1 MKMEYAE
8 YSPGRLLMGNLP
20 HGKDIFA
27 SIEALCRA
35 ASVRTAAFSV
45 RGVVLSYTIGAYD
58 PQQQVYVTTSA
69 SSPMEIIS
77 CSGSLSSRNGAVETS
92 AHIVLAD
99 DQGAV
104 TGGRLFSDTRIFS
117 GEIQL
122 QECIGPPPV
131 WAYDDTT
138 GQMIWHFCR
147 E

>member
-1 MKMEYAE
+1 MEMKYAE

-20 HGKDIFA
+20 RGKDIFA
-27 SIEALCRA
+27 SIGDLCLA
-35 ASVRTAAFSV
+35 ASVRTAVFSV
-45 RGVVLSYTIGAYD
+45 WGVVSSYTIGTYD
-58 PQQQVYVTTSA
+58 PKQQVYVTFSA
-69 SSPMEIIS
+69 SSPMEIVS
-77 CSGSLSSRNGAVETS
+77 CSGSVSARSGDIETS

-117 GEIQL
+117 AEIHL

-131 WAYDDTT
+131 RAYDDAT
-138 GQMIWHFCR
+138 GQMLWHFCR